1 MKAFLVLLGLFLL
14 ATAVARQRDESGPK
28 GVIHG
33 TVIGQDGKPAKGIGL
48 TAWPLGVGLGAVLPH
63 TSTDDVGD
71 YRFEKIPWWGKYSVQ
86 ARDDDAGY
94 SVFSTGEGR
103 NEPPEVELTPEH
115 PVAEM
120 KVYLPPKAG
129 FLHIDLTNRRTGAGI
144 SGMQVALAPMENP
157 KQQVFSMSCY
167 SNHVVLIPP
176 DKNVLLHVT
185 SDGYREWDESAGK
198 GKPLHLA
205 SGARITLEI
214 QLDPLD

>member
-1 MKAFLVLLGLFLL
+1 MKVFLVFVGLFLL
-14 ATAVARQRDESGPK
+14 AAAVEQQRDESGPE

-33 TVIGQDGKPAKGIGL
+33 TVISQDGKPAKGIGL

-63 TSTDDVGD
+63 TRTNDVGE

-86 ARDDDAGY
+86 AEDHDAGY

-103 NEPPEVELTPEH
+103 NEPREVELTPEH

-129 FLHIDLTNRRTGAGI
+129 FLHIHLTNTRTGAGI
-144 SGMQVALAPMENP
+144 SGMQVALAPMESP
-157 KQQVFSMSCY
+157 EQQVFSMSCD
-167 SNHVVLIPP
+167 SNQVVLIPP
-176 DKNVLLHVT
+176 DKNLLLHVT

-205 SGARITLEI
+205 SGARITLDI
-214 QLDPLD
+214 QLHPLD